1 LPPGSRERGAR
12 PVRAF
17 AALALAR
24 GLARGAL
31 AFVTMLAVTAQ
42 AALAAF
48 ERPATGPAA
57 AALGGVVAVSDD
69 PVFGNPA
76 GAGPLPVSLPG
87 AHPPARSDACPA
99 ARSDAR
105 PLLAGGLWAA
115 RPFGLSE
122 LQEVQGWGRLS
133 LSSLAAGIGFRRFGS
148 PVYAEKEI
156 RVTIAFRRRAGI
168 SLGGALRALSVGGPA
183 LPALRS
189 LVLDLGLRAQPEPET
204 ELGAVVQCL
213 AGTLP
218 GDPDA
223 RLARTCLGASRRLP
237 GGLRLLAEL
246 SRREDRPGGVLGG
259 VSWCPQ
265 SALTLR
271 VGFREEPRALTWG
284 FSLVVAGL
292 AVDVSGTE
300 METLSRTLQIG
311 LTAGSSVSSAR

>member
-1 LPPGSRERGAR
+1 MPPGSRERGAR
-12 PVRAF
+12 PVRAPAARTRARAF
-17 AALALAR
+17 AAWGATRALARPGLALSTLLALAP
-24 GLARGAL
+24 
-31 AFVTMLAVTAQ
+31 Q
-42 AALAAF
+42 AALGAF
-48 ERPATGPAA
+48 ERPATGPVA
-57 AALGGVVAVSDD
+57 AALGGAVAVSDD

-76 GAGPLPVSLPG
+76 GTSSLPVAS
-87 AHPPARSDACPA
+87 PA
-99 ARSDAR
+99 ARSDASS
-105 PLLAGGLWAA
+105 LLAGGLWAA

-133 LSSLAAGIGFRRFGS
+133 RSSLAVGVGLRRFGS

-156 RVTIAFRRRAGI
+156 RVTIALRHRAGI
-168 SLGGALRALSVGGPA
+168 SLGAALRGLSVDGPA

-189 LVLDLGLRAQPEPET
+189 LALDLGLRARPEPET

-259 VSWCPQ
+259 VSWRPQ
-265 SALTLR
+265 SALMLR

-284 FSLVVAGL
+284 FSLVAAGVAL
-292 AVDVSGTE
+292 NVSGTE
-300 METLSRTLQIG
+300 TETLGRTLRLG
-311 LTAGSSVSSAR
+311 LTAGSSSASVR